1 MQALFFMQLSMLLDR
16 LLTAL
21 VHIDMSNAAVWS
33 KETVSLELYL
43 KQLDLFKDFVE
54 LRHKGMSM
62 ALLFILA

>member
-1 MQALFFMQLSMLLDR
+1 MQALFFMQLSMPLDR

-33 KETVSLELYL
+33 KETVSLKLYL

-62 ALLFILA
+62 ALLFLA